1 MYNIDCK
8 YNTYTN
14 LSLITSLYSLTIFF
28 YYQESSNIIS
38 IFLKFNYDARG
49 EFRHISKCKNYRELC
64 RQEAALLVEGIDQ

>member
-14 LSLITSLYSLTIFF
+14 LSLITSLDSLTIFF
-28 YYQESSNIIS
+28 YYQESSNIIL
-38 IFLKFNYDARG
+38 ILLKNYDPRG

>member
-14 LSLITSLYSLTIFF
+14 LSLITSLDSLTIFF
-28 YYQESSNIIS
+28 YYQESSIIIL

-49 EFRHISKCKNYRELC
+49 EFDTYQNVKIIGNYVDKKPPSL
-64 RQEAALLVEGIDQ
+64 